1 MSEALFANSAAVGEA
16 SLLSQC
22 TSKSFLRLR
31 ESKTCKHELLPST
44 CYHLLFPALWQGC
57 LPPLLLL
64 IILLRSHP
72 PLTALAVLKALEQQS
87 RHTEPCRQ
95 SLHCTSQS
103 RGGIPLGLKLA
114 AANCPQA
121 LRMDSDGC
129 SLLTQPQGRHS
140 LHIAPWCLVLMPGT
154 APALL
159 EAIQE
164 LIHILVPLPSP
175 RIRPGKQR
183 RAHGKESGSWARL
196 SSRSSTPRASVSE
209 LLALT
214 LIKLS
219 TDSPAWRD

>member
-31 ESKTCKHELLPST
+31 ESKMCKRELLPST

-103 RGGIPLGLKLA
+103 RGGTPLGLKLA
-114 AANCPQA
+114 AANCPRA

-140 LHIAPWCLVLMPGT
+140 LHIAP
-154 APALL
+154 
-159 EAIQE
+159 
-164 LIHILVPLPSP
+164 
-175 RIRPGKQR
+175 
-183 RAHGKESGSWARL
+183 
-196 SSRSSTPRASVSE
+196 
-209 LLALT
+209 
-214 LIKLS
+214 
-219 TDSPAWRD
+219 

>member
-1 MSEALFANSAAVGEA
+1 
-16 SLLSQC
+16 
-22 TSKSFLRLR
+22 
-31 ESKTCKHELLPST
+31 
-44 CYHLLFPALWQGC
+44 
-57 LPPLLLL
+57 
-64 IILLRSHP
+64 
-72 PLTALAVLKALEQQS
+72 
-87 RHTEPCRQ
+87 
-95 SLHCTSQS
+95 
-103 RGGIPLGLKLA
+103 
-114 AANCPQA
+114 
-121 LRMDSDGC
+121 
-129 SLLTQPQGRHS
+129 
-140 LHIAPWCLVLMPGT
+140 MPGT